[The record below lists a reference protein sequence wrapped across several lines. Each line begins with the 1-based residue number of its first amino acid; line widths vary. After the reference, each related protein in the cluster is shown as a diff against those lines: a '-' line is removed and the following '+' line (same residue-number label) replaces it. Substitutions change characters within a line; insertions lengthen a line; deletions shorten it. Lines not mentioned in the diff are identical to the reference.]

1 MSIYTEEALDKLN
14 KKELITILLSLQS
27 KVQSANNEILN
38 QVCQLNQKFNQL
50 VDMERQCWANTQY
63 SRRECLEV
71 VGIPDS
77 VQNNELEDK
86 VLTIF
91 KKIGSEVS
99 PRDIEACH
107 RLKKD
112 NDRVIVKFSRHKD
125 CEQIISVKKDLK
137 YLKMQEVGYQVMVP
151 FL

>member
-27 KVQSANNEILN
+27 KVESANNETLD
-38 QVCQLNQKFNQL
+38 QVRRLNQKFNQLESENIIVKQANSLISIRL
-50 VDMERQCWANTQY
+50 VDMERQCWANAQY
-63 SRRECLEV
+63 SRRECLEMV
-71 VGIPDS
+71 AIPDS
-77 VQNNELEDK
+77 VQNNELEDM

-99 PRDIEACH
+99 PCDIEVCH

-112 NDRVIVKFSRHKD
+112 NDRVIVKF
-125 CEQIISVKKDLK
+125 
-137 YLKMQEVGYQVMVP
+137 
-151 FL
+151 